1 MIRNLMWLY
10 TFLFLLILIVSCA
23 DDSNHIYTKISK
35 KDFLD
40 IIQDAEFAITEN
52 NFRIINRLH
61 IGQSIRDRGTELFPK
76 NEVILF
82 CNLTLAEEML
92 RLKPDHINYCPYKIT
107 ITGTGNIELIKPLA
121 IQFPEDFEI
130 YDPKITDKIFEGG
143 MTPGLHRFLWDASAI
158 SSGIYFIN
166 ITDEHKMISERI
178 ILQK

>member
-1 MIRNLMWLY
+1 MIRNLIRLCP
-10 TFLFLLILIVSCA
+10 FLFLLILTVSCA
-23 DDSNHIYTKISK
+23 DNSNQIYTKISK

-61 IGQSIRDRGTELFPK
+61 IGQSIRDRGTEFFPK

-107 ITGTGNIELIKPLA
+107 ITEINKNISIGTRLLPTNTQSYEINKFSVKINEILRKIVEYTA
-121 IQFPEDFEI
+121 SEDLFI
-130 YDPKITDKIFEGG
+130 LDK
-143 MTPGLHRFLWDASAI
+143 S
-158 SSGIYFIN
+158 
-166 ITDEHKMISERI
+166 
-178 ILQK
+178 Q